1 MFHIKQLAPPP
12 RANLSEPGEDA
23 QADPDRREHHVEDE
37 VGEDDQRPPHGPVA
51 KRDRALLVLHALW
64 RSSMTRNTRCA
75 VSSIESSEMSIT
87 AQPRR
92 RRSFSATSRSSY

>member
-1 MFHIKQLAPPP
+1 MSESARADPGPRKSPLTPAAFAAGRGSMFHIKPLAPPP
-12 RANLSEPGEDA
+12 RAKLSEPGDDA

-51 KRDRALLVLHALW
+51 KRDPALLVLHALW

-75 VSSIESSEMSIT
+75 V
-87 AQPRR
+87 
-92 RRSFSATSRSSY
+92 